1 MHFTPYV
8 KYDGY
13 YESICHL
20 KKGLG
25 PILKCR
31 AVVKSDGTYDSIV
44 RDYSTDKMVASKI
57 EMMSYGLASDM
68 AEILAV
74 IFIISELDDIM
85 AGREVRNGNKR

>member
-8 KYDGY
+8 KCDGY

-20 KKGLG
+20 KEGLG

-31 AVVKSDGTYDSIV
+31 GVVKPDGTYDSIV

-57 EMMSYGLASDM
+57 KMMSYGLASDM
-68 AEILAV
+68 ARSLAMT
-74 IFIISELDDIM
+74 FISSEVNDAINDAIQ
-85 AGREVRNGNKR
+85 GRES